1 VFFGASGFRVGDP
14 ALAAFAAASMPWDD
28 VSIGWARKAC
38 GYLNRARFRN
48 AILSRLGGL
57 VLHPRPVSTNTSS

>member
-1 VFFGASGFRVGDP
+1 
-14 ALAAFAAASMPWDD
+14 MPWDD

-57 VLHPRPVSTNTSS
+57 VLHPRPVSTHTSS